1 MADIAITTTQVVP
14 TTDRTQIF
22 SGKCGEAIT
31 IGQVVYKKAADNKL
45 WKAIDTSAAAAA
57 AVGIA
62 ISSSVAAEQDVSYQ
76 KGGTI
81 TLGATASITAGAVY
95 VLTDTAGGIS
105 LEAER
110 NTGDY
115 MTYIGVGNA
124 SNAIVM
130 PTKGPHATGVAH
142 A

>member
-1 MADIAITTTQVVP
+1 MADITVTATQVVP

-22 SGKCGEAIT
+22 SGKCGEAVT
-31 IGQVVYKKAADNKL
+31 IGMPVYKKAADGKL
-45 WKAIDTSAAAAA
+45 YKAINTSSAAAA

-76 KGGTI
+76 RGGTI
-81 TLGATASITAGAVY
+81 TLGAGATITAGAIY
-95 VLTDTAGGIS
+95 VVTDTAGGIS
-105 LEAER
+105 LEADR

-115 MTYIGVGNA
+115 MTILGVGNA
-124 SNAIVM
+124 SNGLVM
-130 PTKGPHATGVAH
+130 PTKGPFAAGLAH